1 MAGLN
6 TGQVWIVEPG
16 VDLDERMLKGI
27 APCKVYSRGCLPEKL
42 QKVFSN
48 AIDLKPFLDDEALGE
63 WISQVTQILI
73 RGENVVYSSYVPAD
87 IDAATLK
94 LRQVASEGIHI
105 LRSQPPST
113 DLPADVL
120 PALEN
125 GLVTLDG
132 YSLRGKFYP
141 TFSPTQT
148 AMVFAPMDAGLAGEF
163 KEMLLQVYNP
173 AHIVYTRSLPGNDE
187 WNRKTT
193 AELDPMDCSI
203 LLIPP
208 RSTDAS
214 LESFAGVIA
223 QLRAPNGC
231 PWDRKQTHESLRTY
245 LLEETYEALSAID
258 SGDMTGL
265 REELGDLVLQIL
277 LHAQIAEEKGE
288 FNLSEVLEGINRKI
302 VYRHPHVFG
311 EVKVRDDR
319 DVVQNW
325 EKLKEKERAENGDKE
340 EFGILNGVP
349 KAFPALAQ
357 AQAIQD
363 RAARVG
369 FDWDEIDP
377 VKAKVMEEYGEVE
390 SAADADHRAKE
401 LGDLLF
407 AVVNLVRWYKVD
419 AESAL
424 RETNLKFRNRF
435 AYIEKK
441 ARETGR
447 ELSEMSLADM
457 DVFWEEAK
465 KLDQ

>member
-1 MAGLN
+1 
-6 TGQVWIVEPG
+6 
-16 VDLDERMLKGI
+16 
-27 APCKVYSRGCLPEKL
+27 
-42 QKVFSN
+42 
-48 AIDLKPFLDDEALGE
+48 
-63 WISQVTQILI
+63 
-73 RGENVVYSSYVPAD
+73 
-87 IDAATLK
+87 
-94 LRQVASEGIHI
+94 
-105 LRSQPPST
+105 
-113 DLPADVL
+113 
-120 PALEN
+120 
-125 GLVTLDG
+125 
-132 YSLRGKFYP
+132 
-141 TFSPTQT
+141 
-148 AMVFAPMDAGLAGEF
+148 
-163 KEMLLQVYNP
+163 MLLQVYD
-173 AHIVYTRSLPGNDE
+173 AGHKVYIKSSEGSEPGWKN
-187 WNRKTT
+187 TT
-193 AELDPMDCSI
+193 VGELNWQDGVA

-208 RSTDAS
+208 RSADAS

-258 SGDMTGL
+258 SGDFPGL
-265 REELGDLVLQIL
+265 REELGDLMLQIL
-277 LHAQIAEEKGE
+277 LHAQIGEEKGE

-302 VYRHPHVFG
+302 VFRHPHVFG

-349 KAFPALAQ
+349 KTFPALAQ

-369 FDWDEIDP
+369 FDWDEIEP
-377 VKAKVMEEYGEVE
+377 VKAKVMEEYAEVE
-390 SAADADHRAKE
+390 SAIDANHRAKE
-401 LGDLLF
+401 LGDLMF

-447 ELSEMSLADM
+447 ELSEMTLNEM
-457 DVFWEEAK
+457 DVYWEEAK
-465 KLDQ
+465 QFDL

>member
-1 MAGLN
+1 MTGMN
-6 TGQVWIVEPG
+6 KGQVWIVEPG
-16 VDLDERMLKGI
+16 VDLDERMLKGL
-27 APCKVYSRGCLPEKL
+27 APCKVYSRACLPEKL
-42 QKVFSN
+42 QQVFSRSS
-48 AIDLKPFLDDEALGE
+48 DLKEMFNGGKLGE
-63 WISQVTQILI
+63 WAGEVSQILEQ
-73 RGENVVYSSYVPAD
+73 GENVVYSSFVPAD
-87 IDAATLK
+87 IDAASLM
-94 LRQVASEGIHI
+94 LRQVAAEGIHI
-105 LRSQPPST
+105 LTGQRV
-113 DLPADVL
+113 DADFPADVL
-120 PALEN
+120 PTLEK

-141 TFSPTQT
+141 SFSPSQT
-148 AMVFAPMDAGLAGEF
+148 SLVYNPMDAGSAGEF
-163 KEMLLQVYNP
+163 KDMLLQVYNP
-173 AHIVYTRSLPGNDE
+173 AHIVYTRTLPENDE
-187 WNRKTT
+187 WNRTT
-193 AELDPMDCSI
+193 IAELGGMDCSM

-258 SGDMTGL
+258 AGDMTGL

-288 FNLSEVLEGINRKI
+288 FTLSDVLEGINRKI
-302 VYRHPHVFG
+302 VFRHPHVFG

-325 EKLKEKERAENGDKE
+325 EKLKEKERAENGEKE

-390 SAADADHRAKE
+390 SAADAGHRAKE

-424 RETNLKFRNRF
+424 RETNLKFRSRF

-447 ELSEMSLADM
+447 ELSEMSLAEM
-457 DVFWEEAK
+457 DGFWEEAK
-465 KLDQ
+465 KLDR